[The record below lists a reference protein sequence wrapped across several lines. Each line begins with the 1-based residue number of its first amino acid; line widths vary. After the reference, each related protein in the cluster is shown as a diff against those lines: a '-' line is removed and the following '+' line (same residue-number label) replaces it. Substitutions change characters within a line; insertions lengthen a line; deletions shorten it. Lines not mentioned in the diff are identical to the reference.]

1 MPEVFLT
8 QLRAALRAS
17 VHGNLWIMF
26 PMVGSL
32 EDIRRAKGYLEQAK
46 AQLEERGLPYSPAVK
61 VGIMVEIPSIAL
73 VADLAAKE
81 VDFASIGTNDLTQYS
96 IAVDRMNP
104 ALGEYYQNYHPA
116 LFRLIGYVVKSFTQ
130 EGKPVSVCGEMGG
143 DPLAAAVLVGLGMSK
158 LSMGAA
164 SVARIKKLLSGLT
177 MEKAQTLAA
186 KACTL
191 PTNSQ
196 VEEYLKAE
204 LSPLL

>member
-1 MPEVFLT
+1 
-8 QLRAALRAS
+8 
-17 VHGNLWIMF
+17 
-26 PMVGSL
+26 MVGSL

-116 LFRLIGYVVKSFTQ
+116 LFRLIG
-130 EGKPVSVCGEMGG
+130 
-143 DPLAAAVLVGLGMSK
+143 
-158 LSMGAA
+158 
-164 SVARIKKLLSGLT
+164 
-177 MEKAQTLAA
+177 
-186 KACTL
+186 
-191 PTNSQ
+191 
-196 VEEYLKAE
+196 
-204 LSPLL
+204 